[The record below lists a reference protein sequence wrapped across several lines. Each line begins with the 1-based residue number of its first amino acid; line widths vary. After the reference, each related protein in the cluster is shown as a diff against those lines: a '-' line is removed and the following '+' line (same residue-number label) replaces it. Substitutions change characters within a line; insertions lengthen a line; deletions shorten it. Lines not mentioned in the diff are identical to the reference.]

1 MTAAGLTKAQ
11 ELAILDRTIA
21 ELGDRTY
28 LGPWLASVRA
38 EVESSLRAD
47 YLPEL
52 LPSAAL
58 ATARGILAT
67 AEQQAAAIIDKAAT
81 DAERLRAVGASD
93 ASRQRQYAV
102 SALQAA
108 LKALRD

>member
-1 MTAAGLTKAQ
+1 MITKAQ
-11 ELAILDRTIA
+11 ELAILDDAIQA
-21 ELGDRTY
+21 FGPHSY

-52 LPSAAL
+52 LPSQAL
-58 ATARGILAT
+58 ATARAILAT

-81 DAERLRAVGASD
+81 DAERLRAIGASD
-93 ASRQRQYAV
+93 AQRQRQYAV
-102 SALQAA
+102 AALEAGLQALGA
-108 LKALRD
+108 R